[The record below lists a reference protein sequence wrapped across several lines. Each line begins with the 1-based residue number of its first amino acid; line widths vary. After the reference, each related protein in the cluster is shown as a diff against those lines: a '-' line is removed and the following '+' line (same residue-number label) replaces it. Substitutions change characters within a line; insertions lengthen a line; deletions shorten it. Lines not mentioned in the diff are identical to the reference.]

1 MACQLLR
8 NNSILCYQQ
17 LSLLTS
23 QAVCLKFLCR
33 APEEKTYLVRVIGEG
48 SVGEIVVS
56 MSVIVCQCQNSLC
69 VFDLSYFLASL
80 VHRGGCEFW

>member
-1 MACQLLR
+1 MVAAIISADFSGC
-8 NNSILCYQQ
+8 
-17 LSLLTS
+17 LSLILH
-23 QAVCLKFLCR
+23 R

-56 MSVIVCQCQNSLC
+56 MSVIVCQCQSSLC